1 MDADEKLTAL
11 KKAYADIILSI
22 SKEAATRVMASERK
36 SARYEHEL
44 KVAKEEGVR
53 MLLRLKQMMDSQIG
67 EAEAASLKQQ
77 KKIEELEAQL
87 QEAEDIVS
95 DLREELRELQ
105 TELERVKNENLQ
117 HVNDRCYSCSR
128 NIPVDARIY
137 SYRSNE
143 GLPPNDFSVAFDVAV
158 RNPSQRNECS
168 KCYNKIVC
176 TCGAYV
182 RNRDLPSIILRGKE
196 PGLYRNGCTQRILA
210 CERNLLDKDLC
221 LSEETDKVKD
231 KKNCGEQEEGTDPS
245 RAAPACGTKTLTE
258 LENKLLAD
266 IKLDGLESFPQ
277 KRKRAIRR
285 RKAVIPLGGKR
296 SYLSDHLPQHSVTN
310 DPILVNDCAYSDE
323 HPPKIGPRLFP
334 DKAEPE
340 IQLGCAESSKEEI
353 NLVGICA
360 EMEMHKDEGRNDKN
374 VPLVEETGFSD
385 NLSSPDC
392 KMDAEDLE
400 SNSPGISKERPSLSV
415 GERVIKYTFQRK
427 RKRQAPSRPEVDG
440 SLETEKKTGDGKN
453 DHQKL
458 EQHKSSLLLESSRDS
473 RRLAQVARQLISL
486 SEKKWWR

>member
-1 MDADEKLTAL
+1 MQKLTAL
-11 KKAYADIILSI
+11 KKAYADVILSI

-36 SARYEHEL
+36 SVRYQHEL

-67 EAEAASLKQQ
+67 EGEAASLKQQ

-95 DLREELRELQ
+95 DLRVELRELQ

-143 GLPPNDFSVAFDVAV
+143 VLPPNDFSVASDEAV

-221 LSEETDKVKD
+221 LSEETNNVNDMKD
-231 KKNCGEQEEGTDPS
+231 GGEQEE
-245 RAAPACGTKTLTE
+245 
-258 LENKLLAD
+258 D

-296 SYLSDHLPQHSVTN
+296 SHHFLKSDRVTQHSVTN
-310 DPILVNDCAYSDE
+310 NPILVDDCAYSDE

-340 IQLGCAESSKEEI
+340 TQLGCTESSNEER
-353 NLVGICA
+353 NLVGISA
-360 EMEMHKDEGRNDKN
+360 EMKMHKDEGQNEKN
-374 VPLVEETGFSD
+374 VLLVEETGFSD
-385 NLSSPDC
+385 FLLSPDC
-392 KMDAEDLE
+392 KLDAEDLE
-400 SNSPGISKERPSLSV
+400 PNLPGTSKERPSLFV

-427 RKRQAPSRPEVDG
+427 RKRQAPSISEVDI
-440 SLETEKKTGDGKN
+440 SLETGKKTGDRKN
-453 DHQKL
+453 GQQEL
-458 EQHKSSLLLESSRDS
+458 EQQKSSLLAESSRDS
-473 RRLAQVARQLISL
+473 RRLAQVARQVG
-486 SEKKWWR
+486 E

>member
-1 MDADEKLTAL
+1 MQKLTAL
-11 KKAYADIILSI
+11 KKAYADVILSI
-22 SKEAATRVMASERK
+22 SKEAANRVMGSERK
-36 SARYEHEL
+36 SVRYQHEL

-67 EAEAASLKQQ
+67 EAEAAASKQQ

-105 TELERVKNENLQ
+105 TELER
-117 HVNDRCYSCSR
+117 
-128 NIPVDARIY
+128 
-137 SYRSNE
+137 
-143 GLPPNDFSVAFDVAV
+143 
-158 RNPSQRNECS
+158 RNECS

-176 TCGAYV
+176 TCAAYV

-221 LSEETDKVKD
+221 LSEVTNNVNDVK
-231 KKNCGEQEEGTDPS
+231 NGGEQEEE
-245 RAAPACGTKTLTE
+245 K
-258 LENKLLAD
+258 
-266 IKLDGLESFPQ
+266 

-296 SYLSDHLPQHSVTN
+296 SYLFLKSDQVTQHSVTN
-310 DPILVNDCAYSDE
+310 DPVLVDDCAYCDE

-340 IQLGCAESSKEEI
+340 TQLGCAESSKDER

-360 EMEMHKDEGRNDKN
+360 EIKMHKDEGPNEKN
-374 VPLVEETGFSD
+374 VPLVEETVFSD
-385 NLSSPDC
+385 NLPSPDC
-392 KMDAEDLE
+392 KLDAEDLE
-400 SNSPGISKERPSLSV
+400 PNSPGTSKERPSLFV

-427 RKRQAPSRPEVDG
+427 RKRQAPSISEVDV
-440 SLETEKKTGDGKN
+440 SLQTEKKTGDGKN
-453 DHQKL
+453 GRQEL
-458 EQHKSSLLLESSRDS
+458 EQHKSSLLVDSSRDS
-473 RRLAQVARQLISL
+473 RR
-486 SEKKWWR
+486 

>member
-1 MDADEKLTAL
+1 MQKLTAL
-11 KKAYADIILSI
+11 KKAYADVILSI
-22 SKEAATRVMASERK
+22 SKEAAKRVMGSERK
-36 SARYEHEL
+36 SVRYQHEL

-67 EAEAASLKQQ
+67 EAEAAASKQQ

-105 TELERVKNENLQ
+105 TELERVKNGNLQ

-128 NIPVDARIY
+128 NIPVDTRIY

-143 GLPPNDFSVAFDVAV
+143 VLPPNDFSVASDVSV

-176 TCGAYV
+176 NCAAYV
-182 RNRDLPSIILRGKE
+182 RNRDLPSIILRRKE

-221 LSEETDKVKD
+221 LSEVTNNVNGM
-231 KKNCGEQEEGTDPS
+231 KNGGEQEEEEGKAPS
-245 RAAPACGTKTLTE
+245 REAPTCGTKTLTE

-296 SYLSDHLPQHSVTN
+296 SYLFLKSDQVTQHSVTN
-310 DPILVNDCAYSDE
+310 DPVLVDDCAYCDE

-340 IQLGCAESSKEEI
+340 TQLGCAESSKDER

-360 EMEMHKDEGRNDKN
+360 EIKMHKDEGPNEKN

-385 NLSSPDC
+385 NLPSPDC
-392 KMDAEDLE
+392 KLDAEDLE
-400 SNSPGISKERPSLSV
+400 PNSPGTSKEYPSLFV

-427 RKRQAPSRPEVDG
+427 RKRQAPSISEVDV
-440 SLETEKKTGDGKN
+440 SLETEKKTGDGEN
-453 DHQKL
+453 GRQEL
-458 EQHKSSLLLESSRDS
+458 EQQKSSLLVDSSRDS
-473 RRLAQVARQLISL
+473 RRLAQVARQVG
-486 SEKKWWR
+486 E

>member
-1 MDADEKLTAL
+1 MQKLSAL
-11 KKAYADIILSI
+11 KKAYADVILSI

-36 SARYEHEL
+36 SVRYQHEL

-77 KKIEELEAQL
+77 KTIEELEAQL

-105 TELERVKNENLQ
+105 TELERVKNENLL

-143 GLPPNDFSVAFDVAV
+143 VLPPNDFSVASDVAV

-221 LSEETDKVKD
+221 LSEETNNVNE
-231 KKNCGEQEEGTDPS
+231 KKSGGEQEEGKAPS
-245 RAAPACGTKTLTE
+245 REAPTCGTKTLTE

-285 RKAVIPLGGKR
+285 RKAVIALGEKR
-296 SYLSDHLPQHSVTN
+296 SYHFPKSDHVTQHSVTN
-310 DPILVNDCAYSDE
+310 DPILVDDCAYSDE

-340 IQLGCAESSKEEI
+340 TQLGCAESSKEER

-360 EMEMHKDEGRNDKN
+360 EMKMHKDEGPNEKN

-385 NLSSPDC
+385 NLLSPNC
-392 KMDAEDLE
+392 KLDAEDLE
-400 SNSPGISKERPSLSV
+400 PNSPGPSKERPSLFV

-427 RKRQAPSRPEVDG
+427 RKRQAPSISEVDV
-440 SLETEKKTGDGKN
+440 SLETEKKTGDRKN
-453 DHQKL
+453 GHQEL
-458 EQHKSSLLLESSRDS
+458 EQHKTSLLVESSRDS
-473 RRLAQVARQLISL
+473 RRLAQVARQVG
-486 SEKKWWR
+486 E